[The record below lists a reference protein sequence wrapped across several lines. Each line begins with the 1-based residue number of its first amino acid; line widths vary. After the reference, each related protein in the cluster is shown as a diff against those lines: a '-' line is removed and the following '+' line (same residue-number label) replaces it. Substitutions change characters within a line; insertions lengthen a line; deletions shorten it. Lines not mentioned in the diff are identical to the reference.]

1 LLPALALA
9 LALLAAA
16 LVYALPHS
24 WPRWV
29 QSEQF
34 GPVRVF
40 PAWIYQR
47 GFVYVLSGAE
57 GWTSADER
65 TAVAYAARGNYVTA
79 IDTPRLL
86 AHIDETAKGCVWM
99 PGLLED
105 YSRIQQIAA
114 GTAHFYEPVLLGR
127 GAGATLTY
135 MAQIAAPPLA
145 FSAAVIVDPEP
156 QIALKPAPCEHPLK
170 AEPLGPYVPALVWLD
185 ANASAASR
193 AFVAAMPAPPDAASG
208 GASGGASG
216 AASGAA
222 SSAAPGASSL
232 RALYAAGLQAIAA
245 EQQRSGVSDLPLVE
259 VPARTPSADSFA
271 ILYSGDGGWRD
282 LDRSLADVLAGKGM
296 SVVGV
301 DVLRYYWR
309 RKSPDTAARDL
320 ARIIQHYQQ
329 RFGRRQVVLI
339 GFSFGADVLPFL
351 INRLPADVSA
361 DIRLITLLSPE
372 RATAFEVQ
380 PSGWFHQQGDATNP
394 IEPELKRLSTKRL
407 QCVYGEDEAADS
419 LCTTG
424 AALGHLIVAKSG
436 GHHFDHN
443 YGELAD
449 AIIAAAAP

>member
-1 LLPALALA
+1 
-9 LALLAAA
+9 
-16 LVYALPHS
+16 
-24 WPRWV
+24 
-29 QSEQF
+29 
-34 GPVRVF
+34 
-40 PAWIYQR
+40 
-47 GFVYVLSGAE
+47 
-57 GWTSADER
+57 
-65 TAVAYAARGNYVTA
+65 
-79 IDTPRLL
+79 
-86 AHIDETAKGCVWM
+86 
-99 PGLLED
+99 
-105 YSRIQQIAA
+105 
-114 GTAHFYEPVLLGR
+114 
-127 GAGATLTY
+127 

-145 FSAAVIVDPEP
+145 FSAAVILDPEP
-156 QIALKPAPCEHPLK
+156 QIALTPPPCEHPLK
-170 AEPLGPYVPALVWLD
+170 AEALGPYVPALVWLD
-185 ANASAASR
+185 AKASPASK
-193 AFVAAMPAPPDAASG
+193 AFVAAMPGQP
-208 GASGGASG
+208 GAG
-216 AASGAA
+216 
-222 SSAAPGASSL
+222 SSAAPSGSSL
-232 RALYAAGLQAIAA
+232 HALYAAGLQAIAA

-259 VPARTPSADSFA
+259 VPARVPSADTFA

-339 GFSFGADVLPFL
+339 GFSFGADVLPFM

-394 IEPELKRLSTKRL
+394 IEPELKQLSTKRL

-424 AALGHLIVAKSG
+424 AALGHLIVHKSG
-436 GHHFDHN
+436 GHHFDHD

-449 AIIAAAAP
+449 AIIAAAGP

>member
-1 LLPALALA
+1 MAQG
-9 LALLAAA
+9 
-16 LVYALPHS
+16 

-29 QSEQF
+29 KSEQF

-57 GWTSADER
+57 GWTHADER
-65 TAVAYAARGNYVTA
+65 TALGYAARGNYVTA
-79 IDTPRLL
+79 IDTPQLL
-86 AHIDETAKGCVWM
+86 AHINETAKGCVWM

-105 YSRIQQIAA
+105 YSRIQQVAA
-114 GTAHFYEPVLLGR
+114 GTAHFYEPVVLGR

-145 FSAAVIVDPEP
+145 FSAAVILDPEP

-193 AFVAAMPAPPDAASG
+193 AFVAAMPGQTGAAPSG
-208 GASGGASG
+208 G
-216 AASGAA
+216 
-222 SSAAPGASSL
+222 SL
-232 RALYAAGLQAIAA
+232 HALYAAGLSAIAA

-259 VPARTPSADSFA
+259 VPARVPSADSFA

-309 RKSPDTAARDL
+309 RKSPDAAARDL

-329 RFGRRQVVLI
+329 SFGRKQVVLI

-436 GHHFDHN
+436 GHHFDHD

-449 AIIAAAAP
+449 AIIAAASP